1 MNERH
6 DDLQE
11 IIDAALREMAAEEGD
26 GFDPQACNLA
36 EFCRRTGLTRSRAR
50 TVRAHGFR
58 ALPHGNSGRRAAP
71 GVLAG
76 HTGLVDDLLRKGVTN
91 SQVIFERLLGQGYA
105 GGLTTVKTYIAAHR
119 DLVPAKRRQAAPQ
132 GCRGQRFRTAPGEA
146 YQMDWGFVAVERPGG
161 ERARIACFAMVCHHC
176 GGAHVEFFPNARQE
190 NLLIGM
196 LHAFSALGV
205 PATVLTD
212 NMKSVVVRRDADG
225 RPVWQ
230 ADYAEFM
237 GVVGFRTRLC
247 RPRHPYTKGK
257 VERLVRFVKGNF
269 LAGRS
274 FTDLDALNREAALWC
289 AEQGGR
295 WRRAAACV
303 PMREHEAACSANTR
317 PLEVTAEVER
327 YLCPRRKISFDGFVS
342 FEGHRYGV
350 PYWWIGYTDVDSSG
364 RGAGDGRAVYEGP
377 QAPEAFHRRV
387 QEADSRPLQ
396 RRQAQARDHGRV
408 RPRQEHRGEVDQVDK
423 RDRLAARRV
432 QPHARAEPDP
442 GARAREPQAPDG
454 GRRLKT
460 SGADIR
466 SKVRA
471 IAANEGRYPI
481 SAQCR
486 LLGVAR
492 STYYSMRS
500 RADRPAAPDPAAP
513 AVVAAHA
520 ASKGRYGSRKI
531 KASLERSGVTV
542 SRRRVCRIMRENG
555 LVSAYG
561 RKRFKVHPGAVNEAD
576 VPNVVARGFGGRAPR
591 THICSD
597 LTYVRVGA
605 SWNYVCLLVDLYN
618 REIVGHSAGPRKDAR
633 LVKSAFATLS
643 FPISDIE
650 VFHTDRGSEFDNAEI
665 DLMLE
670 AFGIERSL
678 SAKGCPY
685 DNAVDE
691 STNRIL
697 KAELVHRETFGTTRE
712 LRAKLSDYVH
722 WYNNFRI
729 HSTLGYMSPV
739 EFREAGLSLPE
750 SSK

>member
-1 MNERH
+1 M
-6 DDLQE
+6 
-11 IIDAALREMAAEEGD
+11 
-26 GFDPQACNLA
+26 
-36 EFCRRTGLTRSRAR
+36 
-50 TVRAHGFR
+50 
-58 ALPHGNSGRRAAP
+58 
-71 GVLAG
+71 
-76 HTGLVDDLLRKGVTN
+76 
-91 SQVIFERLLGQGYA
+91 
-105 GGLTTVKTYIAAHR
+105 
-119 DLVPAKRRQAAPQ
+119 
-132 GCRGQRFRTAPGEA
+132 
-146 YQMDWGFVAVERPGG
+146 
-161 ERARIACFAMVCHHC
+161 
-176 GGAHVEFFPNARQE
+176 
-190 NLLIGM
+190 
-196 LHAFSALGV
+196 
-205 PATVLTD
+205 
-212 NMKSVVVRRDADG
+212 
-225 RPVWQ
+225 
-230 ADYAEFM
+230 
-237 GVVGFRTRLC
+237 
-247 RPRHPYTKGK
+247 
-257 VERLVRFVKGNF
+257 
-269 LAGRS
+269 
-274 FTDLDALNREAALWC
+274 
-289 AEQGGR
+289 
-295 WRRAAACV
+295 
-303 PMREHEAACSANTR
+303 
-317 PLEVTAEVER
+317 
-327 YLCPRRKISFDGFVS
+327 
-342 FEGHRYGV
+342 
-350 PYWWIGYTDVDSSG
+350 
-364 RGAGDGRAVYEGP
+364 
-377 QAPEAFHRRV
+377 
-387 QEADSRPLQ
+387 
-396 RRQAQARDHGRV
+396 
-408 RPRQEHRGEVDQVDK
+408 
-423 RDRLAARRV
+423 
-432 QPHARAEPDP
+432 
-442 GARAREPQAPDG
+442 
-454 GRRLKT
+454 
-460 SGADIR
+460 
-466 SKVRA
+466 RA

-697 KAELVHRETFGTTRE
+697 KAELVHREAFGTTRE

>member
-1 MNERH
+1 MEGAPMLDTTTFVGLDVHARSIKAVSLDVMTGEVRAATFGYDAGAVAEWVRSVDPRARCVYESGVTGFDLQKRLSGLGVDCVVGAVSKMIKPSADRRRKNDRNDAEFLARMLSVGNVVEVWVPDDECEAARDLTRALEDAR
-6 DDLQE
+6 DDLSRSKQRLSKFLLRHGLVFDE
-11 IIDAALREMAAEEGD
+11 RTPTGRRKGNWTRAHWSWIESIRFAERADNDVLAYYVDAVRRAAEEK
-26 GFDPQACNLA
+26 
-36 EFCRRTGLTRSRAR
+36 AR
-50 TVRAHGFR
+50 
-58 ALPHGNSGRRAAP
+58 LE
-71 GVLAG
+71 
-76 HTGLVDDLLRKGVTN
+76 GLVEAEARK
-91 SQVIFERLLGQGYA
+91 
-105 GGLTTVKTYIAAHR
+105 
-119 DLVPAKRRQAAPQ
+119 P
-132 GCRGQRFRTAPGEA
+132 
-146 YQMDWGFVAVERPGG
+146 
-161 ERARIACFAMVCHHC
+161 
-176 GGAHVEFFPNARQE
+176 
-190 NLLIGM
+190 
-196 LHAFSALGV
+196 
-205 PATVLTD
+205 
-212 NMKSVVVRRDADG
+212 
-225 RPVWQ
+225 
-230 ADYAEFM
+230 
-237 GVVGFRTRLC
+237 
-247 RPRHPYTKGK
+247 
-257 VERLVRFVKGNF
+257 
-269 LAGRS
+269 
-274 FTDLDALNREAALWC
+274 
-289 AEQGGR
+289 R
-295 WRRAAACV
+295 WRKRV
-303 PMREHEAACSANTR
+303 DS
-317 PLEVTAEVER
+317 L
-327 YLCPRRKISFDGFVS
+327 
-342 FEGHRYGV
+342 
-350 PYWWIGYTDVDSSG
+350 WIGYTDVDSSG

>member
-1 MNERH
+1 MLDTTTFVGLDVHARSIKAVSLDVMTGEVRCATFGYDAGAVAEWVRSVDPKARCVYESGVTGFDLQKRLSGLGVDCVVGAVSKMIKPSADRRRKNDRNDAEFLARMLSVGNVVEVWVPDDECEAARDLTRALEDAR
-6 DDLQE
+6 DDL
-11 IIDAALREMAAEEGD
+11 
-26 GFDPQACNLA
+26 
-36 EFCRRTGLTRSRAR
+36 SRAKQR
-50 TVRAHGFR
+50 LSKF
-58 ALPHGNSGRRAAP
+58 
-71 GVLAG
+71 
-76 HTGLVDDLLRKGVTN
+76 LLRHGLA
-91 SQVIFERLLGQGYA
+91 FDER
-105 GGLTTVKTYIAAHR
+105 T
-119 DLVPAKRRQAAPQ
+119 P
-132 GCRGQRFRTAPGEA
+132 
-146 YQMDWGFVAVERPGG
+146 
-161 ERARIACFAMVCHHC
+161 
-176 GGAHVEFFPNARQE
+176 
-190 NLLIGM
+190 
-196 LHAFSALGV
+196 
-205 PATVLTD
+205 
-212 NMKSVVVRRDADG
+212 
-225 RPVWQ
+225 
-230 ADYAEFM
+230 
-237 GVVGFRTRLC
+237 
-247 RPRHPYTKGK
+247 
-257 VERLVRFVKGNF
+257 
-269 LAGRS
+269 
-274 FTDLDALNREAALWC
+274 
-289 AEQGGR
+289 
-295 WRRAAACV
+295 
-303 PMREHEAACSANTR
+303 
-317 PLEVTAEVER
+317 
-327 YLCPRRKISFDGFVS
+327 
-342 FEGHRYGV
+342 
-350 PYWWIGYTDVDSSG
+350 WIGYTDVDSSG

>member
-1 MNERH
+1 MGAVAEGSPSIRAQAN
-6 DDLQE
+6 LS
-11 IIDAALREMAAEEGD
+11 ALGLHEMAASLPDYVRMVAAGERGFASALEEMTLVEVAAREVRITNQRIRSS
-26 GFDPQACNLA
+26 GFPYVKGLA
-36 EFCRRTGLTRSRAR
+36 DFDWDFQPSVPRAEIEELATLR
-50 TVRAHGFR
+50 FVERAENVLFVGSPGVGKTHLAVALGIEAVRA
-58 ALPHGNSGRRAAP
+58 GR
-71 GVLAG
+71 
-76 HTGLVDDLLRKGVTN
+76 
-91 SQVIFERLLGQGYA
+91 E
-105 GGLTTVKTYIAAHR
+105 
-119 DLVPAKRRQAAPQ
+119 
-132 GCRGQRFRTAPGEA
+132 
-146 YQMDWGFVAVERPGG
+146 
-161 ERARIACFAMVCHHC
+161 
-176 GGAHVEFFPNARQE
+176 
-190 NLLIGM
+190 
-196 LHAFSALGV
+196 
-205 PATVLTD
+205 
-212 NMKSVVVRRDADG
+212 VR
-225 RPVWQ
+225 V
-230 ADYAEFM
+230 
-237 GVVGFRTRLC
+237 
-247 RPRHPYTKGK
+247 
-257 VERLVRFVKGNF
+257 
-269 LAGRS
+269 
-274 FTDLDALNREAALWC
+274 
-289 AEQGGR
+289 
-295 WRRAAACV
+295 
-303 PMREHEAACSANTR
+303 
-317 PLEVTAEVER
+317 
-327 YLCPRRKISFDGFVS
+327 
-342 FEGHRYGV
+342 
-350 PYWWIGYTDVDSSG
+350 WIGYTDVDSSG

-423 RDRLAARRV
+423 RDRLAARRG

-500 RADRPAAPDPAAP
+500 RADRPDAPDPAAP

-739 EFREAGLSLPE
+739 EFREAGLSLPK